1 MRGIVMALVCA
12 PFLWGWIPG
21 ASAGDVPCAGAAPAM
36 TVARLGQIVTA
47 LDPSAVQ
54 HGYGWRM
61 QIGGQVTLLTAD
73 AAAGRLRA
81 MMPIGRAGD
90 MDEADLR
97 RMMQANFDSALD
109 GRYAIARGLVWSVF
123 VHPLRGLE
131 KNHLIGGLAQAAT
144 LARTHGTIYSGGGAQ
159 FGGGDSPELQ
169 RDLLDELLKRGE
181 DL

>member
-12 PFLWGWIPG
+12 PFLYGLASG
-21 ASAGDVPCAGAAPAM
+21 ASAGEMPCAGPAPDM
-36 TVARLGQIVTA
+36 TVARLGQIAGA
-47 LDPSAVQ
+47 LDPGAVQ
-54 HGYGWRM
+54 HGHGWRLR
-61 QIGGQVTLLTAD
+61 IGGQVTLLTAD

-81 MMPIGRAGD
+81 MMPIARADD
-90 MDEADLR
+90 MDAAALR

-123 VHPLRGLE
+123 VHPLQGLD
-131 KNHLIGGLAQAAT
+131 KDHLIGGLAQAAT
-144 LARTHGTIYSGGGAQ
+144 LARTHGTFYSGGGEQ

-169 RDLLDELLKRGE
+169 RELLNELLKRGE